1 MDILLAYR
9 RIKIESSTSKQSPR
23 VFGLPGL
30 NRPLMA
36 FGIIVLFGT
45 IIFYHLVLITLN
57 MNNQGSP
64 AFVVLVDLLRNL
76 GIVLGTAV
84 ATIIAFY
91 FGVRGTESAVEKAAN
106 AVTSGMKV
114 PEVKQPPLVIILSQ
128 MMEMKQFRLHPT
140 LSRHLV
146 SQ

>member
-1 MDILLAYR
+1 
-9 RIKIESSTSKQSPR
+9 
-23 VFGLPGL
+23 
-30 NRPLMA
+30 
-36 FGIIVLFGT
+36 
-45 IIFYHLVLITLN
+45 